1 MACTAPRFRA
11 HLVVAPSRLVDPPP
25 IGFAQTSRGKIAFQQ
40 VGDGATPLVFVPPLA
55 QHIEMMWEQPVFWR
69 PVTRLASAFRCV
81 QYDKL
86 GTGLSDPGIVRASL
100 DDRLDELSAVL
111 DAARVE
117 RAWLLGL
124 SEGGVIALAAA
135 ARLPERVLGVVLI
148 SSYSGS
154 TALAEA
160 AAHGAVPEPRAW
172 RAFFEELIAHWGS
185 ASTLTLR
192 EFAPSLRHIPAMSK
206 WIPRYERAA
215 ASPAMIGALVT
226 SGFGLDATALLP
238 KVRKPTLVLHL
249 SGDRVIPVAF
259 GRMLGK
265 RIEGA
270 RYVELSGDDH
280 FSWVSPSVDEQID
293 LLFEFT
299 KVRGPG
305 ARVGAVWD
313 PASALTP
320 SEGRIVRLAQ
330 RGLMN
335 AEIAKQLRLSLRT
348 VENHLSRAYGKL
360 GVRSRTELALLS
372 NV

>member
-1 MACTAPRFRA
+1 LTRLWHD
-11 HLVVAPSRLVDPPP
+11 HLIVDPPP
-25 IGFAQTSRGKIAFQQ
+25 IAYAETSRGKIAFQE
-40 VGDGATPLVFVPPLA
+40 VGDGATPLVIVPPLA
-55 QHIEMMWEQPVFWR
+55 QHIEMMWEQPAFWR
-69 PVTRLASAFRCV
+69 PVVRLASAFRCV

-86 GTGLSDPGIVRASL
+86 GTGLSDPGVARASL
-100 DDRLDELSAVL
+100 DDRLEELSAVL

-135 ARLPERVLGVVLI
+135 AGMPERVLGIVLV

-160 AAHGAVPEPRAW
+160 AAHGAVPERRAW
-172 RAFFEELIAHWGS
+172 RAFFEELIARWGS
-185 ASTLTLR
+185 ASTVTLR
-192 EFAPSLRHIPAMSK
+192 DFAPSLRHIPAMPR

-215 ASPAMIGALVT
+215 ASPAMIGTLVT

-238 KVRKPTLVLHL
+238 KIRKPTLVLHL

-259 GRMLGK
+259 GRMLGT

-270 RYVELSGDDH
+270 RYVELSGADH
-280 FSWVSPSVDEQID
+280 FSWVSPGVDEQID
-293 LLFEFT
+293 LVFEFT
-299 KVRGPG
+299 KVRGRG
-305 ARVGAVWD
+305 SRVGAVWD
-313 PASALTP
+313 PASVLTP
-320 SEGRIVRLAQ
+320 SEWRVVRLAQ

-335 AEIAKQLRLSLRT
+335 AEIAGQLKLSLRT

>member
-1 MACTAPRFRA
+1 
-11 HLVVAPSRLVDPPP
+11 VDAPP
-25 IGFAQTSRGKIAFQQ
+25 IGFARTSRGKIAFQQ
-40 VGDGATPLVFVPPLA
+40 VGAGATALVVVPPLA
-55 QHIEMMWEQPVFWR
+55 QNIEMMWEQPVFWR
-69 PVTRLASAFRCV
+69 PILRLASAFRYV

-86 GTGLSDPGIVRASL
+86 GTGLSDPSVAPASL
-100 DDRLDELSAVL
+100 DERLADLSAVL
-111 DAARVE
+111 DAAGVE

-135 ARLPERVLGVVLI
+135 ARLPERVLGLVLI

-154 TALAEA
+154 AALAEA
-160 AAHGAVPEPRAW
+160 AAHGDVPERRAW

-185 ASTLTLR
+185 VSTLALR
-192 EFAPSLRHIPAMSK
+192 DLAPSLRSIPAMSK

-215 ASPAMIGALVT
+215 ASPAMIGALVR

-259 GRMLGK
+259 GRMLGE
-265 RIEGA
+265 RIQGA
-270 RYVELSGDDH
+270 RYVELSGSDH

-293 LLFEFT
+293 LMFEFT
-299 KVRGPG
+299 GVGGSG
-305 ARVGAVWD
+305 ARVGALWD
-313 PASALTP
+313 PASVLTL
-320 SEGRIVRLAQ
+320 SERRIVRLAQ
-330 RGLMN
+330 RGLKN
-335 AEIAKQLRLSLRT
+335 AEIAGQLKLSLRT

-372 NV
+372 SV

>member
-1 MACTAPRFRA
+1 M
-11 HLVVAPSRLVDPPP
+11 APSPVVDAPP

-40 VGDGATPLVFVPPLA
+40 VGGGATPLVIVPPLA

-69 PVTRLASAFRCV
+69 PIMRLASGFRCV

-86 GTGLSDPGIVRASL
+86 GTGLSDPAIAPASL
-100 DDRLDELSAVL
+100 DERLAELSAVL
-111 DAARVE
+111 DAAGVE

-135 ARLPERVLGVVLI
+135 TRMPERVLGLVLI

-154 TALAEA
+154 TALPEA
-160 AAHGAVPEPRAW
+160 AAHGAVPERRAW
-172 RAFFEELIAHWGS
+172 RALFEELIAHWGS
-185 ASTLTLR
+185 ASTPTLR
-192 EFAPSLRHIPAMSK
+192 DFAPSLRAIPAMSK

-215 ASPAMIGALVT
+215 ASPAMIGALVK

-238 KVRKPTLVLHL
+238 DIRKPTLVLHL

-259 GRMLGK
+259 GRMLGE
-265 RIEGA
+265 RIQGA
-270 RYVELSGDDH
+270 RYVELSGSDH

-299 KVRGPG
+299 RVRGSG
-305 ARVGAVWD
+305 ARVGALWD
-313 PASALTP
+313 PASVLTL
-320 SEGRIVRLAQ
+320 SERRIVRLAQ

-335 AEIAKQLRLSLRT
+335 AEIAKQQKLSLRT
-348 VENHLSRAYGKL
+348 VENHLSRAYAKL

-372 NV
+372 SV

>member
-1 MACTAPRFRA
+1 
-11 HLVVAPSRLVDPPP
+11 VDAPP
-25 IGFAQTSRGKIAFQQ
+25 IAFAPTSRGKIAFQQ
-40 VGDGATPLVFVPPLA
+40 VGTGATPLVIVPPLA

-69 PVTRLASAFRCV
+69 PVMRLASAFRCV

-86 GTGLSDPGIVRASL
+86 GTGLSDPGGAGASL
-100 DDRLDELSAVL
+100 DDRLQELSAVL

-135 ARLPERVLGVVLI
+135 AGMPERILGVVLI
-148 SSYSGS
+148 SSYAGK

-160 AAHGAVPEPRAW
+160 AAHGPVPERGAW
-172 RAFFEELIAHWGS
+172 RAFFEEVIARWGS
-185 ASTLTLR
+185 AATLILR
-192 EFAPSLRHIPAMSK
+192 DFAPSLRHIPAMAK

-226 SGFGLDATALLP
+226 SSFGLDATALLP
-238 KVRKPTLVLHL
+238 KIRKPTLVIHL
-249 SGDRVIPVAF
+249 SGDRVIPAAF

-265 RIEGA
+265 RIDGA
-270 RYVELSGDDH
+270 RYVELPGGDH
-280 FSWVSPSVDEQID
+280 FSWISPSVDEQID
-293 LLFEFT
+293 LVFEFT
-299 KVRGPG
+299 KVRGQG

-320 SEGRIVRLAQ
+320 SELRAVRLAQ

-335 AEIAKQLRLSLRT
+335 AEIATQLKLSLRT

>member
-1 MACTAPRFRA
+1 MEA
-11 HLVVAPSRLVDPPP
+11 PP
-25 IGFAQTSRGKIAFQQ
+25 IAFAGTSRGKIAFQQ
-40 VGDGATPLVFVPPLA
+40 VGDAPTPLVLVPPLA

-69 PVTRLASAFRCV
+69 PIMRLASAFRYV

-86 GTGLSDPGIVRASL
+86 GTGLSDPGAARASL
-100 DDRLDELSAVL
+100 DDRLEELAAVM

-135 ARLPERVLGVVLI
+135 ACMPERVLGVVLI
-148 SSYSGS
+148 SSYSGN

-160 AAHGAVPEPRAW
+160 AAYGAVPERSAW
-172 RAFFEELIAHWGS
+172 RALFEEVIAHWGS
-185 ASTLTLR
+185 ESTVILR
-192 EFAPSLRHIPAMSK
+192 DFAPSLRAIPAMAK
-206 WIPRYERAA
+206 WIPRYERAT
-215 ASPAMIGALVT
+215 ASPAMIGALLM
-226 SGFGLDATALLP
+226 SGFGLDATAMLP
-238 KVRKPTLVLHL
+238 KIRKPTLVLHL
-249 SGDRVIPVAF
+249 SGDRVIPAAF

-270 RYVELSGDDH
+270 RYVELSGTDH
-280 FSWVSPSVDEQID
+280 LSWVSPSVDEQID

-299 KVRGPG
+299 NVRGSG

-313 PASALTP
+313 PASVLTP
-320 SEGRIVRLAQ
+320 SERRIARLAQ

-335 AEIAKQLRLSLRT
+335 AEIAKQLKVSLRT

>member
-1 MACTAPRFRA
+1 VARAAPRARA
-11 HLVVAPSRLVDPPP
+11 PLVVAPSPVVDSPP

-40 VGDGATPLVFVPPLA
+40 VGDGATPLVIVPPLA

-69 PVTRLASAFRCV
+69 PITRLASAFRCV

-86 GTGLSDPGIVRASL
+86 GTGLSDPSSAPASL
-100 DDRLDELSAVL
+100 DERLAELSAVL

-135 ARLPERVLGVVLI
+135 ARMPERVLGLVLI

-160 AAHGAVPEPRAW
+160 AAHGAVPERRAW
-172 RAFFEELIAHWGS
+172 RALFEELIAHWGS
-185 ASTLTLR
+185 ASTSTLR
-192 EFAPSLRHIPAMSK
+192 DFAPSLRAIPAMSK

-215 ASPAMIGALVT
+215 ASPAMIGALVK

-238 KVRKPTLVLHL
+238 DIRKPTLVLHL

-259 GRMLGK
+259 GRMLGE
-265 RIEGA
+265 RIQGA
-270 RYVELSGDDH
+270 RYVELPGSDH

-299 KVRGPG
+299 RVGGSG
-305 ARVGAVWD
+305 ARVGALWD
-313 PASALTP
+313 PASVLTL
-320 SEGRIVRLAQ
+320 SERRIVRLAQ

-335 AEIAKQLRLSLRT
+335 AEIAKQQKLSLRT
-348 VENHLSRAYGKL
+348 VENHLSRAYAKL

-372 NV
+372 SV

>member
-1 MACTAPRFRA
+1 MDA
-11 HLVVAPSRLVDPPP
+11 PP
-25 IGFAQTSRGKIAFQQ
+25 IGFVRTARGKIAFQQ
-40 VGDGATPLVFVPPLA
+40 VGDGVTPLVLVPPLA

-69 PVTRLASAFRCV
+69 PIMRLASAFRYV

-86 GTGLSDPGIVRASL
+86 GTGLSDPSIGPASL
-100 DDRLDELSAVL
+100 DERLEELSAVL

-135 ARLPERVLGVVLI
+135 ARIPERVRGLVLI
-148 SSYSGS
+148 STYSGS
-154 TALAEA
+154 AALAEA
-160 AAHGAVPEPRAW
+160 AAHGAVPERGAW
-172 RAFFEELIAHWGS
+172 RALFEELIAHWGS

-192 EFAPSLRHIPAMSK
+192 DLAPSLRAIPAMAK
-206 WIPRYERAA
+206 WLPRYERAA

-259 GRMLGK
+259 GRMLGQ
-265 RIEGA
+265 RIQGA
-270 RYVELSGDDH
+270 RYVELPGGDH

-293 LLFEFT
+293 LMFEFT
-299 KVRGPG
+299 GVGGTG
-305 ARVGAVWD
+305 ARVSALWD
-313 PASALTP
+313 PASVLTL
-320 SEGRIVRLAQ
+320 SERRVVRLAQ
-330 RGLMN
+330 RGLKN
-335 AEIAKQLRLSLRT
+335 AEIAKEMNLSPRT
-348 VENHLSRAYGKL
+348 VENHLSRAYSKL

-372 NV
+372 TA

>member
-1 MACTAPRFRA
+1 MALSP
-11 HLVVAPSRLVDPPP
+11 LVDPPP
-25 IGFAQTSRGKIAFQQ
+25 ILFAGTSRGKIAFQQ
-40 VGDGATPLVFVPPLA
+40 VGDGAMPLVLVPPLA

-69 PVTRLASAFRCV
+69 PVMRLASAFRCV

-86 GTGLSDPGIVRASL
+86 GTGLSDPAVAPASL
-100 DDRLDELSAVL
+100 DDRLAELSAVL

-135 ARLPERVLGVVLI
+135 ARMPERVLGIVLL

-154 TALAEA
+154 TALPEA
-160 AAHGAVPEPRAW
+160 AAHGAVPERRSW
-172 RAFFEELIAHWGS
+172 RAFFEEVIARWGS
-185 ASTLTLR
+185 PSTVTLR
-192 EFAPSLRHIPAMSK
+192 DFAPSLRHIPAMAN

-238 KVRKPTLVLHL
+238 KIRKPALVLHL

-270 RYVELSGDDH
+270 RYVELTGGDH

-293 LLFEFT
+293 LVFEFT

-305 ARVGAVWD
+305 ARVGAVWN

-320 SEGRIVRLAQ
+320 SEWRVVRLAQ
-330 RGLMN
+330 RGLKN
-335 AEIAKQLRLSLRT
+335 AEIARQLKVSLRT

-372 NV
+372 SV

>member
-1 MACTAPRFRA
+1 
-11 HLVVAPSRLVDPPP
+11 VDAPP

-40 VGDGATPLVFVPPLA
+40 VGDGATPLVLVPPLA

-69 PVTRLASAFRCV
+69 PILRLASAFRYV

-86 GTGLSDPGIVRASL
+86 GTGLSDPSMARASL
-100 DDRLDELSAVL
+100 DERLAELSAVL

-135 ARLPERVLGVVLI
+135 ARMPERVRGLVLI
-148 SSYSGS
+148 STYSGS
-154 TALAEA
+154 AALPEA
-160 AAHGAVPEPRAW
+160 AAYGAVPERGAW
-172 RAFFEELIAHWGS
+172 RALFEELIAHWGS

-192 EFAPSLRHIPAMSK
+192 DLAPSLRAIPAMAK

-215 ASPAMIGALVT
+215 ASPAMIGTLVT

-259 GRMLGK
+259 GRMLGE
-265 RIEGA
+265 RIPGA
-270 RYVELSGDDH
+270 RYVELPGGDH

-293 LLFEFT
+293 LIFAFT
-299 KVRGPG
+299 GAGGSG
-305 ARVGAVWD
+305 ARVGALWD
-313 PASALTP
+313 PASVLTL
-320 SEGRIVRLAQ
+320 SERRIVRLAQ
-330 RGLMN
+330 RGLKN
-335 AEIAKQLRLSLRT
+335 AEIARQMKVSART
-348 VENHLSRAYGKL
+348 VENHLSRAYAKL

-372 NV
+372 SV